1 MQRQVFIMFNSSLKN
16 ELNSFLELR
25 KTIVGDGIYKHDM
38 MTLALLDK
46 FMLNQN
52 YNYKYLSE
60 ELITS
65 WQLTL
70 AGKTKTIKEKIGTIR
85 NFTKYLNS
93 MGYSSFMPKQP
104 IVKSDYI
111 PYIYTDQEVAQIIH
125 YADNLKVEYFNN
137 DNLLTLIAIPV
148 ILRILYGCGTRLSE
162 TLSIKRKHI
171 NFSDNTILLV
181 DTKFQK
187 ERLIPIHK
195 SLADILEQYCETI
208 GIINKEKSYL
218 FPGHKDNTHLSKKC
232 VQIWFKR
239 ILEKS
244 NIDQQKTNS
253 DRGACLHCFRHLF
266 VLKSMQQLEKAGH
279 SVDINDLILPT
290 YLGHDCMI
298 DTDKYMKFS
307 GVQIPKTLEVFE
319 DFTSNLLPNV
329 EVHYEEE

>member
-1 MQRQVFIMFNSSLKN
+1 MFSSSLRN
-16 ELNSFLELR
+16 EMDSFLELR
-25 KTIVGDGIYKHDM
+25 KTIVADRTYKQDR
-38 MTLALLDK
+38 MTLGLLDK
-46 FMLNQN
+46 YMISQN
-52 YNYKYLSE
+52 YRQKYLSE
-60 ELITS
+60 ELITL

-70 AGKTKTIKEKIGTIR
+70 KGKTQTIKEKIITIR

-93 MGYSSFMPKQP
+93 MGYYSFMPKSP

-111 PYIYTDQEVAQIIH
+111 PYIYTDQEVERIIH

-148 ILRILYGCGTRLSE
+148 IIRILYGCGTRLGE
-162 TLSIKRKHI
+162 TLSIKRNHI
-171 NFSDNTILLV
+171 NFIDNTILLV

-187 ERLIPIHK
+187 ERLIPIHE
-195 SLADILEQYCETI
+195 SLANILEQYCKTI
-208 GIINKEKSYL
+208 GIINKENSYL
-218 FPGHKDNTHLSKKC
+218 FPGKKENTHLTQKC
-232 VQIWFKR
+232 VQLWFKR

-244 NIDQQKTNS
+244 NIDQQRTNHT
-253 DRGACLHCFRHLF
+253 RGACLHCFRHLF

-307 GVQIPKTLEVFE
+307 GVQISETLEVFE
-319 DFTSNLLPNV
+319 DFTSNLLPDV
-329 EVHYEEE
+329 EVHYEEEYY